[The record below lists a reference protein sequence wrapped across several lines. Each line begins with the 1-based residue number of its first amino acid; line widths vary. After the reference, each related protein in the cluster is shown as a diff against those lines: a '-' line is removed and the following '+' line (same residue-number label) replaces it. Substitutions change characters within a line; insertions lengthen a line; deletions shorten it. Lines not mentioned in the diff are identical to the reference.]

1 MSASPLP
8 RFELLKF
15 DRYLHVGVQFGR
27 GCPFMCEFCDIV
39 ELFGRVPRLKS
50 AEQMLGELQQL
61 YDLGYRGHIDF
72 VDDNFIGNKRD
83 VKKFL
88 VELREWLEEHRWPF
102 EFSTEASIDLADDEK
117 LLGLMQSVGF
127 DTEQGSVARGVLD
140 LIEASAVPVN
150 MVGLLFA
157 LPNTR
162 LQRRLAGENRLHE
175 DFERATKT
183 TDAGDQCL
191 GGLNFETARPRA
203 DVLRDYR
210 RIIDECYA

>member
-1 MSASPLP
+1 
-8 RFELLKF
+8 
-15 DRYLHVGVQFGR
+15 
-27 GCPFMCEFCDIV
+27 
-39 ELFGRVPRLKS
+39 
-50 AEQMLGELQQL
+50 
-61 YDLGYRGHIDF
+61 
-72 VDDNFIGNKRD
+72 
-83 VKKFL
+83 
-88 VELREWLEEHRWPF
+88 
-102 EFSTEASIDLADDEK
+102 
-117 LLGLMQSVGF
+117 MQSVGF

-210 RIIDECYA
+210 RIIDESYSPTNYFNRVLRVGIALDCSQKKLKLPLRYVLHDLETFMRLIWRMGIKRSYRGLFWRTLIKAAWHNPRGLRYTVVLMALYLHFGDFRKYLVSRLDQAIRNAEASQQGGESRIVA